1 MIHLASNRLKD
12 VGEKS
17 KASAGRSKNKETI
30 DNQHNFSAIMF
41 SINRKRQAFAFKID
55 KNGSE
60 WSNRLRL
67 LDEQIDDQLKF
78 DHLMLIGA

>member
-41 SINRKRQAFAFKID
+41 SINRKR
-55 KNGSE
+55 
-60 WSNRLRL
+60 
-67 LDEQIDDQLKF
+67 
-78 DHLMLIGA
+78 